1 MASTKAKI
9 KTRGNRQEVWN
20 GRAIKTP
27 GGLKKEDLIL
37 NKRGKLVSKKMS
49 ESAKLRYPKLKAA
62 LCNSEQKEI
71 ENEVAIPLKKEIENE
86 VVIPLKKEIENE
98 VVIPLKK
105 EIKPKKAKPK
115 KVVTKAVSKKEI
127 ENEVVIPL
135 KKEIKP
141 KKAKTKK
148 TVTKTTPKKKI
159 KTKTKKTAPKKVIT
173 EAAPKKVITEAAP
186 KEAQSEKLPT
196 SERNLQYT
204 FMSDLIYRLP
214 EISQYQQLN
223 LSHPERLTLARTMLG
238 ELIDLPFTHKYP
250 NRATN
255 TLARMLMKD

>member
-71 ENEVAIPLKKEIENE
+71 EKE
-86 VVIPLKKEIENE
+86 VVIPLKKEIEDE

-115 KVVTKAVSKKEI
+115 RVVTKAAPKKEI

-148 TVTKTTPKKKI
+148 TVTKTAPKKKI